1 MTLTESCWKP
11 TKLLDLSIV
20 WFFSAR
26 PPVVVVVVAAAAA
39 ERFSVLCWTPRS
51 IVRSRIL
58 VSLVFLVLA
67 VSCVFPTICYT
78 KFVSQSV

>member
-1 MTLTESCWKP
+1 LP
-11 TKLLDLSIV
+11 DLSIL

-26 PPVVVVVVAAAAA
+26 PVVVVVAAAA
-39 ERFSVLCWTPRS
+39 ERFSFLCWTPRS

-67 VSCVFPTICYT
+67 VSYVFPTICDT
-78 KFVSQSV
+78 KFMWQSVD

>member
-26 PPVVVVVVAAAAA
+26 PPVVVVVVVAAAA

-51 IVRSRIL
+51 IVPSRIL
-58 VSLVFLVLA
+58 VSVVFFVLA
-67 VSCVFPTICYT
+67 VSCVFPTICCT
-78 KFVSQSV
+78 KFVWQSV

>member
-1 MTLTESCWKP
+1 
-11 TKLLDLSIV
+11 V

-26 PPVVVVVVAAAAA
+26 PVVVVVVAAAA
-39 ERFSVLCWTPRS
+39 EWFSFLCWTPRS

-67 VSCVFPTICYT
+67 VSYVFLTICDT
-78 KFVSQSV
+78 KFMWQSV